1 VVNTTR
7 TLVIEDHDVMRF
19 GLVTLLNREKD
30 ITVVAEAGD
39 GQAALCALGKVAVD
53 VILLD
58 LTLPDVDGLQFIRL
72 LTARYPHLPVL
83 VTTMHD
89 ELRYGDRAIAAGA
102 RGFVMKSE
110 APGVLLEAIRKVAA
124 GGHYA
129 SDELLARMSN
139 VNGDQPQAATTHLPL
154 TNREIEVLRLLG
166 LGLSSS
172 EIAQRLHRSVKTV
185 DAHRENIK
193 KKLTLKNANELVRYA
208 VCWVEEETMSVKL
221 RSDTRVPEG
230 VVRSPMPMDL
240 AMAR

>member
-1 VVNTTR
+1 MKTIR

-19 GLVTLLNREKD
+19 GLVTLLNREED
-30 ITVVAEAGD
+30 IAVVAEAGD
-39 GQAALCALGKVAVD
+39 AHSALCALGKNAVD
-53 VILLD
+53 IILLD
-58 LTLPDVDGLQFIRL
+58 LTLPDVDGLQFIKL
-72 LTARYPHLPVL
+72 LTTRYPQVPVL

-110 APGVLLEAIRKVAA
+110 APDVLLAGIRKVAA

-139 VNGDQPQAATTHLPL
+139 VSDQPQATATHLPL

-193 KKLTLKNANELVRYA
+193 KKLALKNANELMRYA
-208 VCWVEEETMSVKL
+208 VCWVEEEATSVKL
-221 RSDTRVPEG
+221 RSDNLLPEG
-230 VVRSPMPMDL
+230 VVISPIPMDL
-240 AMAR
+240 VMATG

>member
-1 VVNTTR
+1 MKTIR

-19 GLVTLLNREKD
+19 GLVTLLSREPD
-30 ITVVAEAGD
+30 IAVVAEAGD
-39 GQAALCALGKVAVD
+39 AHAALCALGKIAVD

-58 LTLPDVDGLQFIRL
+58 LTLPDVDGLQFIKL
-72 LTARYPHLPVL
+72 LTARYPQVPVL

-110 APGVLLEAIRKVAA
+110 APDVLLAGLRKVAA

-129 SDELLARMSN
+129 SDELLARISN
-139 VNGDQPQAATTHLPL
+139 VGGDQPQATATHLPL

-172 EIAQRLHRSVKTV
+172 EIAQLLHRSVKTV

-193 KKLTLKNANELVRYA
+193 KKLALKNANELMRYA
-208 VCWVEEETMSVKL
+208 VCWVEEEATSVKL
-221 RSDTRVPEG
+221 RPDTLVPEG
-230 VVRSPMPMDL
+230 VVISPVPMDL
-240 AMAR
+240 VMATG